1 MDHAEPMDV
10 EEPIPTKKRRTDIHS
25 SKAATNV
32 QKRVSKEK
40 FQNKSPSMSMSI
52 DKPGPSVSD
61 FLVQNPPQVSRS
73 PNIEKVTNQSKK
85 SFAKDYVKSR
95 IEKDKAKKAKEEAI
109 KKTEFKSSE
118 LSMTVDKSPPS
129 VPISLIEK
137 PPQAVP
143 SSSKNYRVAH
153 SSKKSS
159 NVPKDSFAS
168 NYVKSR
174 LEKTTKA
181 KQNVE
186 KKS

>member
-1 MDHAEPMDV
+1 MDNAEPMDV
-10 EEPIPTKKRRTDIHS
+10 EEPIPTKKRRSDIHS

-32 QKRVSKEK
+32 QKRVAKEK
-40 FQNKSPSMSMSI
+40 FQNKSLSMSMSI
-52 DKPGPSVSD
+52 DKPGPSVSE
-61 FLVQNPPQVSRS
+61 FLIQNPPQVSRS

-85 SFAKDYVKSR
+85 SFANNYVKSR
-95 IEKDKAKKAKEEAI
+95 IEKDKAKKAKEEAM
-109 KKTEFKSSE
+109 KKTE
-118 LSMTVDKSPPS
+118 LPMTVDKSPPT
-129 VPISLIEK
+129 VPISFFQK
-137 PPQAVP
+137 SPQAVP
-143 SSSKNYRVAH
+143 SSSKNYRAAH
-153 SSKKSS
+153 SPRKSS